1 MSNLRLLNETTI
13 SSSVSSVNITDVFS
27 TDFDIYKIV
36 VSGIS
41 LVGTSQSDLN
51 MRLINSSG
59 SVLSNSSYD
68 YGHQIMR
75 TDASFTE
82 QGATNQTL
90 FLRTFA
96 ESTDQA
102 PDSTGA
108 VVYVFNPNSSSSFTF
123 ILYQNMDAGAGLKIG
138 MKGIGVYT
146 RTDTISGFQLIENN
160 SPDRPFNS
168 GAIRTYGLRVDS

>member
-51 MRLINSSG
+51 MRLINASG
-59 SVLSNSSYD
+59 SVISDSEYD
-68 YGHQIMR
+68 YAHQIMR

-82 QGATNQTL
+82 QRATNQTL

-102 PDSTGA
+102 PESTGA
-108 VVYVFNPNSSSSFTF
+108 VVYVFNPNSSTYTF

-138 MKGIGVYT
+138 MKGVGVYK

-160 SPDRPFNS
+160 SPNRPFNS
-168 GAIRTYGLRVDS
+168 GAIRTFGIRVDS